1 MQKISQ
7 CVEIVIVGQRVGAKR
22 RPMTDFAKQSRA
34 TIRQFWLLRCFRLRS
49 LSCGG
54 QVAPRNDG
62 KCDLFCSAWEGI
74 TMAISQTAGGASPV
88 DVISASSIDVAEF
101 IDRQPVGGFQIRL
114 LLTCAAVLFLD
125 GFDTQAIGYVAPA
138 LAKEWGLT
146 KAALGPVFSA
156 GLFGLMIGALLFG
169 PLADRV
175 GRKKII
181 IFSTLAFG
189 IGTLATSF
197 VQDVN
202 TLLAIRFLT
211 GLGLG
216 GPMATAVAMSSEFS
230 PHRRRAPMVMIMFRG
245 FSVGAALGG
254 LLAAA
259 LIPQF
264 GWRSVFVV
272 GGVAP
277 LLLFPILAL
286 RLPESVRFLALTGR
300 ANERVAQL
308 LGLINPKA
316 VFAPAAQFVIH
327 EPGLAGIPVLHLFR
341 EGRTP
346 VTLLLW
352 VVFFMSLLDLYF
364 LSNWLPTVLND
375 LGASVSSAA
384 AIGSMLQVGG
394 VVGTFALGSIIDRFS
409 FRALALVYFAA
420 VFAVGAIGQLGHSV
434 AFFTLAIFSPPFSI
448 VARQIPSNA
457 LAAGVYPTSVRATGV
472 GWALGIGRVG
482 SIVGPIARGLLRT
495 MKRSTASGCR
505 APADLPQWAAP

>member
-1 MQKISQ
+1 
-7 CVEIVIVGQRVGAKR
+7 
-22 RPMTDFAKQSRA
+22 
-34 TIRQFWLLRCFRLRS
+34 
-49 LSCGG
+49 
-54 QVAPRNDG
+54 
-62 KCDLFCSAWEGI
+62 
-74 TMAISQTAGGASPV
+74 MAISEVQGGGASPV
-88 DVISASSIDVAEF
+88 DVAEF
-101 IDRQPVGGFQIRL
+101 IDQQPVGGFQIRL

-146 KAALGPVFSA
+146 KGALGPVFSA
-156 GLFGLMIGALLFG
+156 GLFGLMIGALVFG
-169 PLADRV
+169 PLADRI

-189 IGTLATSF
+189 LGALVTAF

-216 GPMATAVAMSSEFS
+216 GAMPNAIAMTSEFN
-230 PHRRRAPMVMIMFRG
+230 PRRRRATMVMIMFCG

-272 GGVAP
+272 GGAAP
-277 LLLFPILAL
+277 LLLVPILAL

-300 ANERVAQL
+300 ANDRVAQL

-316 VFAPAAQFVIH
+316 SFAPATQFVMH
-327 EPGLAGIPVLHLFR
+327 EPELAGIPVLHLFKA
-341 EGRTP
+341 GRIP

-375 LGASVSSAA
+375 LGASVSGAA

-409 FRALALVYFAA
+409 FRALALVYFVA

-434 AFFTLAIFSPPFSI
+434 ALVTMAIFAAGFCI
-448 VARQIPSNA
+448 VGGQTAANA
-457 LAAGVYPTSVRATGV
+457 LAAFFLSRLPSPAGSENASASIDG
-472 GWALGIGRVG
+472 GR
-482 SIVGPIARGLLRT
+482 
-495 MKRSTASGCR
+495 TAG
-505 APADLPQWAAP
+505 

>member
-1 MQKISQ
+1 M
-7 CVEIVIVGQRVGAKR
+7 A
-22 RPMTDFAKQSRA
+22 A
-34 TIRQFWLLRCFRLRS
+34 T
-49 LSCGG
+49 
-54 QVAPRNDG
+54 
-62 KCDLFCSAWEGI
+62 
-74 TMAISQTAGGASPV
+74 QTQGGA
-88 DVISASSIDVAEF
+88 IDIAEF
-101 IDRQPVGGFQIRL
+101 IDQQPVGAFQIKL
-114 LLTCAAVLFLD
+114 LVTCAAVLFLD
-125 GFDTQAIGYVAPA
+125 GFDTQAVGYVAPA
-138 LAKEWGLT
+138 LAKDWGLT

-169 PLADRV
+169 PLADRI
-175 GRKKII
+175 GRKNII

-189 IGTLATSF
+189 IGTLVTAF
-197 VQDVN
+197 VPDVN
-202 TLLAIRFLT
+202 ALLAIRFLT

-216 GPMATAVAMSSEFS
+216 GAMPNTIAMTSEFN
-230 PHRRRAPMVMIMFRG
+230 PQRRRATMVMIMFCG
-245 FSVGAALGG
+245 FSLGAAVGG

-277 LLLFPILAL
+277 LLLVPILAL

-308 LGLINPKA
+308 LGFISPKA
-316 VFAPAAQFVIH
+316 SFAPATQFVVH

-341 EGRTP
+341 DGRTP

-375 LGASVSSAA
+375 LGASVSAAA

-394 VVGTFALGSIIDRFS
+394 VVGTLALGSIIDRFS
-409 FRALALVYFAA
+409 FRALALVYFIA

-434 AFFTLAIFSPPFSI
+434 VFVTIAIFAAGFCI
-448 VARQIPSNA
+448 VGGQIAANA
-457 LAAGVYPTSVRATGV
+457 LAAGFYPTSVRATGV

-482 SIVGPIARGLLRT
+482 SIVGPLVGGALLTAKWSTGSVFMAAAGAAFCAALAAFFLGRIAGMGGSGKGAEEAASFEAGLRP
-495 MKRSTASGCR
+495 ST
-505 APADLPQWAAP
+505 

>member
-1 MQKISQ
+1 MATS
-7 CVEIVIVGQRVGAKR
+7 EAQR
-22 RPMTDFAKQSRA
+22 
-34 TIRQFWLLRCFRLRS
+34 
-49 LSCGG
+49 
-54 QVAPRNDG
+54 
-62 KCDLFCSAWEGI
+62 
-74 TMAISQTAGGASPV
+74 GGASQV
-88 DVISASSIDVAEF
+88 DVAEF
-101 IDRQPVGGFQIRL
+101 IDQQPVGGFQVKL

-146 KAALGPVFSA
+146 KGALGPVFSA

-169 PLADRV
+169 PLADRI

-181 IFSTLAFG
+181 ILSTLAFG
-189 IGTLATSF
+189 IGALVTAF
-197 VQDVN
+197 VNDLN

-216 GPMATAVAMSSEFS
+216 GAMPNAVAMTSEFN
-230 PHRRRAPMVMIMFRG
+230 PRRRRATMVMIMFCG
-245 FSVGAALGG
+245 FSVGAAS
-254 LLAAA
+254 

-277 LLLFPILAL
+277 LLLVPVLAL

-300 ANERVAQL
+300 ANERVAEL
-308 LGLINPKA
+308 LRLINPNA
-316 VFAPAAQFVIH
+316 AFAPARQFVID
-327 EPGLAGIPVLHLFR
+327 EPHLPGIPVVHLFR
-341 EGRTP
+341 EGRTL

-375 LGASVSSAA
+375 LGSSVASSA

-409 FRALALVYFAA
+409 FRALALVYFIA

-434 AFFTLAIFSPPFSI
+434 VFVTMAIFAAGFC
-448 VARQIPSNA
+448 VVGGQIAANA
-457 LAAGVYPTSVRATGV
+457 LAAAFYPTSVRATGV

-482 SIVGPIARGLLRT
+482 SIVGPLVGGMLLT
-495 MKRSTASGCR
+495 MKWSAASVFMAAAGAAMCAALAAFWISRLAGMGGTGKSPEQAASYQAGLRPSTTAG
-505 APADLPQWAAP
+505 A